1 MTLFK
6 LSLKN
11 LKKSVRDYAI
21 YFLTLVLGVAIFY
34 VFNAI
39 EDQTVMLEITAT
51 ARELI
56 NLMLGVLSGVSV
68 FVAFI
73 LGFLIIYASRF
84 LMKRRGREFAIYMT
98 LGMGKGQISRLLLT
112 ETLMIGIVSL
122 VVGLVL
128 GVGLSQIMSALVV
141 NMFQGDMTEYGFV
154 FSPGACVRSCIYF
167 GIMYLIVMMFQ
178 AFFFF

>member
-73 LGFLIIYASRF
+73 LGFPNC
-84 LMKRRGREFAIYMT
+84 
-98 LGMGKGQISRLLLT
+98 RLQR
-112 ETLMIGIVSL
+112 M
-122 VVGLVL
+122 
-128 GVGLSQIMSALVV
+128 
-141 NMFQGDMTEYGFV
+141 
-154 FSPGACVRSCIYF
+154 
-167 GIMYLIVMMFQ
+167 
-178 AFFFF
+178 

>member
-98 LGMGKGQISRLLLT
+98 LGMGKGADFTASSDGDTDDRYRIPRGRSGAGRGPLT
-112 ETLMIGIVSL
+112 DYERAGGQYVPGGYDGIRICLFPGSL
-122 VVGLVL
+122 
-128 GVGLSQIMSALVV
+128 A
-141 NMFQGDMTEYGFV
+141 
-154 FSPGACVRSCIYF
+154 
-167 GIMYLIVMMFQ
+167 
-178 AFFFF
+178 

>member
-11 LKKSVRDYAI
+11 LRKSVRDYAI

-73 LGFLIIYASRF
+73 LGFLIIYI
-84 LMKRRGREFAIYMT
+84 LQWL
-98 LGMGKGQISRLLLT
+98 LGYVLVPFVRIL
-112 ETLMIGIVSL
+112 GIAQNGNCDNVW
-122 VVGLVL
+122 
-128 GVGLSQIMSALVV
+128 
-141 NMFQGDMTEYGFV
+141 
-154 FSPGACVRSCIYF
+154 
-167 GIMYLIVMMFQ
+167 
-178 AFFFF
+178 AFFQERQDIHRVQKPYFPVASGRTDFCKSSVYV